1 MGDFPVKLLKKQS
14 KHMDS
19 KSSKIYCKEQTS
31 IYSPNKQIHLSQA
44 AKRSLQ

>member
-19 KSSKIYCKEQTS
+19 KSSNIYYILRWDYIQKE
-31 IYSPNKQIHLSQA
+31 P
-44 AKRSLQ
+44 